1 MYFTQEDYKKI
12 ENWLHRNSVKDT
24 EFQEALPFTG
34 KEIVTIV
41 QDGHNRKVNIQEFI
55 NQLYKHGVEDF
66 LNVTNTYRANNITLK
81 EAIRLIPAE
90 ARKEGQVITFLNTD
104 GNWEIYQFTGKLNQ
118 WNNTT
123 LWNNPFDWEKFVV
136 DSILPDEE
144 DLTKSEPDAKG
155 NSYLSLKNRKYEPDK
170 YSGLGRKILR
180 RRVVEIEDPIYGTQ
194 EKNLLLQADFAE
206 DNTVY
211 VVRYDFTLNGQDITL
226 PDNSYIEYEGGSIS
240 DGNII
245 DRAGG
250 INRVVLKKNIAN
262 DKNILTQEMISKSNT
277 IYECKYDFD
286 LNGQDITLPD
296 NSYIEYNGGS
306 ISNGNII
313 DIAKGLNRVILR
325 KNIKEGKNI
334 LTQDMINKENT
345 IYVIQ
350 YDFILASDV
359 IIPANC
365 VLEFDGGSI
374 SGNKTLTGTNTAIKA
389 GLVKIFNINVILAGT
404 WNIAE
409 VYPEWFGAKGDGVTD
424 DSDAIQKAI
433 LMYCPV
439 YFQCK
444 CYGIYKQI
452 DLVNSTFL
460 KGCHTELTVTE
471 GTQLNGNTPNFD
483 NKIGTIKA
491 LASITSVLNI
501 NGNCIVI
508 DGIGIDCDTKS
519 SYGIYSDETS
529 RSRIKINNCYVQ
541 KATVANIRIS
551 TYLTQIT
558 NTIVYNAP
566 KGFKLGRTNTSK
578 ETSLTLN
585 NCYSKS
591 CTVGYEINSYIYS
604 SIISCACDSANT
616 AYSFYDMNGCNILD
630 CGCEDIDIAIEIN
643 NKIIDFKIDGLYIGN
658 TENRVNKAIVIH
670 STNKAYG
677 NVYFGRLNYVLQGTG
692 MCVQVP
698 TTSHEFG
705 DLLIYCDNT
714 INKFACE
721 GNFILVE
728 SNKNLLDTIDGTVT
742 STMQSAPTVT
752 KIGNGKYIIS
762 GSTISPGEQFEM
774 DIAQIELK
782 AGTYLLG
789 NLNCSE
795 NYRAKLN
802 VGKNNY
808 GSGVISSCRIG
819 DCSFTL
825 DSTTTVYI
833 AFWIQP
839 YSSGAQAVPAIT
851 LSPYLY
857 KIG

>member
-1 MYFTQEDYKKI
+1 MSEHKI
-12 ENWLHRNSVKDT
+12 PIPSMIYNAAVGGHVTNSQQIIDENL
-24 EFQEALPFTG
+24 
-34 KEIVTIV
+34 
-41 QDGHNRKVNIQEFI
+41 NREQNDI
-55 NQLYKHGVEDF
+55 NQETVGAMPY
-66 LNVTNTYRANNITLK
+66 NSS
-81 EAIRLIPAE
+81 
-90 ARKEGQVITFLNTD
+90 
-104 GNWEIYQFTGKLNQ
+104 
-118 WNNTT
+118 
-123 LWNNPFDWEKFVV
+123 NPN
-136 DSILPDEE
+136 
-144 DLTKSEPDAKG
+144 G
-155 NSYLSLKNRKYEPDK
+155 M
-170 YSGLGRKILR
+170 GRI
-180 RRVVEIEDPIYGTQ
+180 
-194 EKNLLLQADFAE
+194 
-206 DNTVY
+206 
-211 VVRYDFTLNGQDITL
+211 
-226 PDNSYIEYEGGSIS
+226 
-240 DGNII
+240 
-245 DRAGG
+245 
-250 INRVVLKKNIAN
+250 VLKKTDNFKEVIEAQTN
-262 DKNILTQEMISKSNT
+262 GNT
-277 IYECKYDFD
+277 IFVIKYNF
-286 LNGQDITLPD
+286 TLT
-296 NSYIEYNGGS
+296 
-306 ISNGNII
+306 GN
-313 DIAKGLNRVILR
+313 V
-325 KNIKEGKNI
+325 
-334 LTQDMINKENT
+334 T
-345 IYVIQ
+345 
-350 YDFILASDV
+350 
-359 IIPANC
+359 IPANC
-365 VLEFDGGSI
+365 VLQFKGGSI
-374 SGNKTLTGTNTAIKA
+374 SGTYTITGVNTGIQA
-389 GLVKIFNINVILAGT
+389 GLVKIFNTDLTLAGN
-404 WNIAE
+404 WNISE

-444 CYGIYKQI
+444 CYGISKQI

-491 LASITSVLNI
+491 LSSTTSVLNI

-508 DGIGIDCDTKS
+508 DGVGIDCDNKS
-519 SYGIYSDETS
+519 SYGIYSDEIS

-566 KGFKLGRTNTSK
+566 KGFKLGRTNTAK

-591 CTVGYEINSYIYS
+591 CTIGYEINSYIYS
-604 SIISCACDSANT
+604 SIISCACDSANI
-616 AYSFYDMNGCNILD
+616 AYSFYDMNGCNMLD
-630 CGCEDIDIAIEIN
+630 CGCENIDIAIEIN
-643 NKIIDFKIDGLYIGN
+643 NKIVDFKIDGLYIGN
-658 TENRVNKAIVIH
+658 VENRVNKTIVIH

-677 NVYFGRLNYVLQGTG
+677 NVYFGRLNCILQGTG

-698 TTSHEFG
+698 TTRHELGTFI
-705 DLLIYCDNT
+705 LYSDNT

-728 SNKNLLDTIDGTVT
+728 SNKNLLDKIDGTIT

-762 GSTISPGEQFEM
+762 ENTISPGEQFKIN
-774 DIAQIELK
+774 IAQIELE

-795 NYRAKLN
+795 NYRAKLD

-808 GSGVISSCRIG
+808 GSGIISSCRIG

-825 DSTTTVYI
+825 DNTTTVYI
-833 AFWIQP
+833 AFWITP
-839 YSSGAQAVPAIT
+839 YSDGARVVPAIT